1 MRRSWRWCSVV
12 DGTLAYTQTAPTKGK
27 VIDETSITTD
37 KAAAAATN
45 GQAVRVLVIR

>member
-1 MRRSWRWCSVV
+1 MV
-12 DGTLAYTQTAPTKGK
+12 DGEIAYTQTAPTRGK

-45 GQAVRVLVIR
+45 GQAVRVLVIS